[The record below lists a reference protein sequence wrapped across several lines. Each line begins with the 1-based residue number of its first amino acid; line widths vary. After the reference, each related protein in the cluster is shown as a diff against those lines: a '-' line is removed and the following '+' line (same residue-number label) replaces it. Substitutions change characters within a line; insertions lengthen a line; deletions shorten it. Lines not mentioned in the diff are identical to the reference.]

1 VSGKLDER
9 IFSKNYS
16 FLDEYRD
23 NEIEVLS
30 KTVKKMKNPA
40 KKEEVK
46 AELLKY
52 VPSCGFLVLSL
63 LQLVT
68 ELGASMETEFLDD
81 GSYRLFPSVLWQD
94 EAAVEGAQARSARDG
109 AHGEPARGGA
119 REGQAGQEA
128 LLSQELGQEHHRSR
142 GEVGVVLLC

>member
-1 VSGKLDER
+1 LLPSLPTNRFTDVSGKLDER

-46 AELLKY
+46 VELLKY
-52 VPSCGFLVLSL
+52 VHTFVASHSRHRIL
-63 LQLVT
+63 L
-68 ELGASMETEFLDD
+68 
-81 GSYRLFPSVLWQD
+81 YR
-94 EAAVEGAQARSARDG
+94 
-109 AHGEPARGGA
+109 
-119 REGQAGQEA
+119 
-128 LLSQELGQEHHRSR
+128 SQ
-142 GEVGVVLLC
+142 

>member
-1 VSGKLDER
+1 VDANNSVKKTVDPRYRYTSLYLASSAPQSHSSPSSFECRFTDVSGKLDER

-52 VPSCGFLVLSL
+52 VPSYFLFTASFCYTYVI
-63 LQLVT
+63 T
-68 ELGASMETEFLDD
+68 EHVD
-81 GSYRLFPSVLWQD
+81 
-94 EAAVEGAQARSARDG
+94 
-109 AHGEPARGGA
+109 
-119 REGQAGQEA
+119 
-128 LLSQELGQEHHRSR
+128 
-142 GEVGVVLLC
+142 